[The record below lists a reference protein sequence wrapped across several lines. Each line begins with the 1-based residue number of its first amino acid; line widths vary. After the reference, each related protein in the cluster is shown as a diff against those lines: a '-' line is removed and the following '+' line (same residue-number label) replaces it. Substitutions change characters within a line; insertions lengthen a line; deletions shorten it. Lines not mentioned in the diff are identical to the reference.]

1 MLQSRRLFFSRPML
15 RLYAT
20 LTEDQLSRTLRCSRC
35 IQRQMLVPHRTILSP
50 QSKELAGSSVWVTKR
65 GYCTNPEARSI
76 NPTLEAQSRI
86 FYFDTQALV
95 NKLMSQGFTQE
106 QATAV
111 TEAFIEVLNTS
122 IEHQTKNMVTKSQQ
136 EITVQQLMS
145 HIASVKKDM
154 VKDMFSMLRSET
166 EKQTMQIK
174 QFQQTLQDEMGKLK
188 NNVVLDINL
197 EKSRSTEAH
206 AENRKELQVLNNK
219 IVTDTAALHTKIET
233 YRNDV
238 FKYAAGAVAGTAT
251 LCLGFL
257 RLVM

>member
-1 MLQSRRLFFSRPML
+1 MN
-15 RLYAT
+15 
-20 LTEDQLSRTLRCSRC
+20 
-35 IQRQMLVPHRTILSP
+35 
-50 QSKELAGSSVWVTKR
+50 KR
-65 GYCTNPEARSI
+65 WYCTNPEARSI
-76 NPTLEAQSRI
+76 NPTLDAQSRI
-86 FYFDTQALV
+86 FYFDTLALV
-95 NKLMSQGFTQE
+95 NKLKSQGFTEE
-106 QATAV
+106 QATAI
-111 TEAFIEVLNTS
+111 TESFTDVLNAS
-122 IEHQTKNMVTKSQQ
+122 IEHQTKTMVTKPQQ

-154 VKDMFSMLRSET
+154 VILEKSEFSMLRSET

-174 QFQQTLQDEMGKLK
+174 QFQQTLQDEVGKLK

-238 FKYAAGAVAGTAT
+238 FKYAAGAIAGTAT
-251 LCLGFL
+251 LFVGLL
-257 RLVM
+257 RLWM

>member
-1 MLQSRRLFFSRPML
+1 MLQSRRLFSRPVF
-15 RLYAT
+15 RLFST
-20 LTEDQLSRTLRCSRC
+20 LSKDLPSTSSCKSC
-35 IQRQMLVPHRTILSP
+35 AQRQMSALHRTVLCKLPRKMTVCTS
-50 QSKELAGSSVWVTKR
+50 KR
-65 GYCTNPEARSI
+65 GYCVNPEARSI
-76 NPTLEAQSRI
+76 NPTLDAQSKV
-86 FYFDTQALV
+86 FYFDTLALV
-95 NKLMSQGFTQE
+95 NKLKSQGFTQE
-106 QATAV
+106 QATAI
-111 TEAFIEVLNTS
+111 TESFIDVLNTS
-122 IEHQTKNMVTKSQQ
+122 IEHQTKNMVTKAQQ

-154 VKDMFSMLRSET
+154 VILEKSEFSMLRSET

-219 IVTDTAALHTKIET
+219 IVMDTAALHTKIET

-257 RLVM
+257 RLWM